1 MDKPVITADSAGA
14 IWMRIIQPDEG
25 NLPPAAAEALLKFR
39 FDESDLKRM
48 HGLAERNQAGALTV
62 PEAQEL
68 ERYRDVGL
76 ELDLLHAKARHALSR
91 VNSQG

>member
-1 MDKPVITADSAGA
+1 MDRPVNTADSAGA

-25 NLPPAAAEALLKFR
+25 NLSPAAAEALLKFR

-48 HGLAERNQAGALTV
+48 HGLAERNQAGELTE
-62 PEAQEL
+62 PQAREL

-76 ELDLLHAKARHALSR
+76 ELDLLHAKALHALRR
-91 VNSQG
+91 VNDQE